1 MQNQWCRH
9 FASRSRRSGCAVDA
23 EAEEA
28 TKSSSPTC
36 DSSPSMGGPPTL
48 HPHWHRRTALH
59 TSWDCAPFLLPRART
74 RPVSSCAPL
83 PSFRA
88 MEAVYQLYGAG
99 APLASAVSS
108 LRASTLSSPRA
119 SVQAELIRRA
129 SGRAGGHR
137 GHSLLIAPDVRHDF
151 SSDGGGGGSGNS
163 PDAFSP
169 HARNPLAADSG
180 GAHAAALDTLTL
192 ISDLGRSDFISVSA
206 KEQHALLLS
215 SSGDV
220 YSWVLRSGTAVAG
233 GLGGSRQGVA
243 STPQP
248 ESQPR
253 QTIDSD
259 SQPRAAAA
267 QTGPAPSAARAVGLL
282 LNATLVWERAL
293 RGVRVC
299 SVACGSRHCV
309 VLTAAPSAEVWTWG
323 AGADGRLGHGTES
336 DELVPRVVVG
346 LLNFRV
352 SAVSAGSAHTAAIT
366 MGSKEW
372 TLIEAVEIAAFERL
386 AMASRTDHEAVA
398 AAQRTAA
405 TSILKRHRRVR
416 EGERALGVVW
426 TWGKGANGR
435 LGHGSIENV
444 AAPKRVRGVVRLAH
458 RALTRSGGDGTAVLT
473 ASAAAPTNTFIPRWF
488 PGLGLRSAAP
498 SMSSTNQPR
507 DAYELLRV
515 GIPSTPSA
523 SKRGVSPLDA
533 AGITAQT
540 DVRWRGG
547 VLTERPIAI
556 AIDCGRAFTIA
567 LTADG
572 DVWTWGAQNACGVN
586 AEALRREY
594 ASIAGARAI
603 PPVTSLSVNGDS
615 LRPHRVVFGEPHYAP
630 PCASAEAAA
639 RLVFSRIASPLLRLL
654 VCPHGFAT
662 TASDTAAMS
671 APANDS
677 SELTGSIGGEK
688 TSGAAS
694 VPSRPR
700 VDSEGVAR
708 SVAYSDAG
716 DASSTVD
723 VTQGLDAVVWAGG
736 GIDGGVDSV
745 RVASISAGYAHALV
759 STRDGE
765 VWAWGLNATE
775 QVGAGRMN
783 DVVRTPVQLPLH
795 LHTHVAAEQHAA
807 AAVAGLGAAQS
818 MLWVPFSSSASAA
831 SYFDPIVS
839 VYAGP
844 TSSVAVTARGIVMA
858 WGDNSE
864 GSCGVASAD
873 AVVGPQPVY
882 VARDSLSAACVPEYV
897 ATFGTMPFAS
907 PRNTIAASF
916 AHAAVE
922 SGANNN
928 AGSLGEKIAGETDES
943 AEGTSSLDDTAEMD
957 DNGED
962 SRAVRRRAAS
972 AAKAL
977 IRGGARSR
985 GGSRHSNSARR
996 ITSVAFANGI
1006 MLVVASNQNAQP
1018 PQRSVAVPEP
1028 FPLKSVDATTDAT
1041 SVDSSRARP
1050 RSLSGV
1056 VPAAAAA
1063 AMFRTASAAAAARI
1077 EEENQRL
1084 KLSSEWEA
1092 VLGTIAGSWD
1102 HFQATDAN
1110 LAALW
1115 KQGVPP
1121 SIRARVWS
1129 LAIGNALRLT
1139 PSLFELLQT
1148 RAAAIR
1154 AELSA
1159 TARATG
1165 GGGGDT
1171 TAAPR
1176 SPLPGR
1182 LAVSAGIAHGREAS
1196 LALIPLDLLRTFPQL
1211 RLFGPP
1217 GSDSAGP
1224 LHSVVREALEAV
1236 TLLRPDI
1243 GYVQGMSYVAALISI
1258 FTLGAGVS
1266 AALARP
1272 RMGGFGSRGLS
1283 PRGGV
1288 YSPSARGLSNT
1299 DDVSATPVSDA
1310 ALPSAGLRVARFTLA
1325 SAPPLTPGS
1334 VRFGNM
1340 AGTPTVSSAPLPLSP
1355 LSIASSASFR
1365 APLNRAASAL
1375 LPLASGQSAHDLF
1388 GPDSSR
1394 TRTDSDV
1401 FSGDATART
1410 HASPGSFSDS
1420 ASTAT
1425 AASASNTPVSPQAAQ
1440 SLNRNVSL
1448 DSPTSVDEDAFP
1460 SGPLLVSD
1468 SRFVTFQLLAN
1479 VFSRHHFVVFFAMD
1493 PGPLAPYYDVFDR
1506 LLETRLP
1513 ALSAHL
1519 TSAGVQCEMY
1529 VFGWFQTVFLKALP
1543 LSTAVR
1549 VWDAFLLEGT
1559 PALFR
1564 AALALMGIFEPLI
1577 LRADFFSF
1585 ENTVQLLT
1593 AGTGARGPAGR
1604 VWDSI
1609 EATAFARAMDTVQI
1623 PADAL
1628 IDIEDVAGDCFFYR
1642 RVVI

>member
-1 MQNQWCRH
+1 M
-9 FASRSRRSGCAVDA
+9 
-23 EAEEA
+23 E
-28 TKSSSPTC
+28 
-36 DSSPSMGGPPTL
+36 TL
-48 HPHWHRRTALH
+48 
-59 TSWDCAPFLLPRART
+59 
-74 RPVSSCAPL
+74 
-83 PSFRA
+83 
-88 MEAVYQLYGAG
+88 YQLYGAG
-99 APLASAVSS
+99 TPLVSAVSS
-108 LRASTLSSPRA
+108 LRASTLASPRA

-151 SSDGGGGGSGNS
+151 SSGGGGGAHS

-169 HARNPLAADSG
+169 HASRDPHAGDSR
-180 GAHAAALDTLTL
+180 AAALDTLTL
-192 ISDLGRSDFISVSA
+192 VSDLGRSDFVAVAA

-220 YSWVLRSGTAVAG
+220 YSWVLRSGGGGSSV
-233 GLGGSRQGVA
+233 GLGGSRRGVA
-243 STPQP
+243 STPLP
-248 ESQPR
+248 
-253 QTIDSD
+253 D
-259 SQPRAAAA
+259 SQPRAAVDSDPQPRGAAA
-267 QTGPAPSAARAVGLL
+267 QVGSTSSSARAVGML
-282 LNATLVWERAL
+282 LNATLMWERAL

-323 AGADGRLGHGTES
+323 AGADGRLGHGTEA

-346 LLNFRV
+346 LLNYRV
-352 SAVSAGSAHTAAIT
+352 SAVSAGSAHTAAVT
-366 MGSKEW
+366 MGPKEW
-372 TLIEAVEIAAFERL
+372 TLIEAIEIAAFERL
-386 AMASRTDHEAVA
+386 AGA
-398 AAQRTAA
+398 ADCDAATSAQRAAA
-405 TSILKRHRRVR
+405 TSILKRHRRAR
-416 EGERALGVVW
+416 EGERALGAVW
-426 TWGKGANGR
+426 TWGRGANGR
-435 LGHGSIENV
+435 LGHGSTENLT
-444 AAPKRVRGVVRLAH
+444 APKRVRGVVRLAH
-458 RALTRSGGDGTAVLT
+458 RALSRSGGDGAALP
-473 ASAAAPTNTFIPRWF
+473 AASSAAPSNAFQIPRWF
-488 PGLGLRSAAP
+488 PGLGFRTPSTSSA
-498 SMSSTNQPR
+498 NQIR

-515 GIPSTPSA
+515 GIPSAPAA
-523 SKRGVSPLDA
+523 SKRGVAPLDA
-533 AGITAQT
+533 AGLAAQT

-547 VLTERPIAI
+547 VLTERPITI
-556 AIDCGRAFTIA
+556 AVECGRAFTIA

-572 DVWTWGAQNACGVN
+572 DVWTWGSQNACGVN

-594 ASIAGARAI
+594 ASIAGARAAL
-603 PPVTSLSVNGDS
+603 PAATLSANGDT

-630 PCASAEAAA
+630 PRATAEAAA

-662 TASDTAAMS
+662 SMPDSALPPTATD
-671 APANDS
+671 
-677 SELTGSIGGEK
+677 SELAGSLGGERAG
-688 TSGAAS
+688 GAAS
-694 VPSRPR
+694 APSRPR
-700 VDSEGVAR
+700 VDSEGAAR
-708 SVAYSDAG
+708 SVGYSDAG
-716 DASSTVD
+716 DAASTID
-723 VTQGLDAVVWAGG
+723 VLQGLDAVVWAGG
-736 GIDGGVDSV
+736 GLDGGVDSI

-765 VWAWGLNATE
+765 VWAWGVNAME

-807 AAVAGLGAAQS
+807 AASAAGAGVTMQS
-818 MLWVPFSSSASAA
+818 TPWVPFSSSASAA
-831 SYFDPIVS
+831 SYFDPVVS
-839 VYAGP
+839 VYAGA
-844 TSSVAVTARGIVMA
+844 TSSVAVTARGIMMA
-858 WGDNSE
+858 WGDNAE
-864 GSCGVASAD
+864 GSCGVASSD
-873 AVVGPQPVY
+873 AVVGPQPVH
-882 VARDSLSAACVPEYV
+882 VARESLSAACVPEYV

-916 AHAAVE
+916 AHAAAD
-922 SGANNN
+922 SDANNTED
-928 AGSLGEKIAGETDES
+928 SSGERVPGETDKS
-943 AEGTSSLDDTAEMD
+943 AEGTPSLDDAAVVLDGAE
-957 DNGED
+957 E
-962 SRAVRRRAAS
+962 SRSVRRRAAS

-985 GGSRHSNSARR
+985 GGSRHATSARR
-996 ITSVAFANGI
+996 VTSVAFANGI
-1006 MLVVASNQNAQP
+1006 MLVIASNQSSQHS
-1018 PQRSVAVPEP
+1018 QRSAVAASHAA
-1028 FPLKSVDATTDAT
+1028 KTTDAVT
-1041 SVDSSRARP
+1041 GGESARGRP

-1056 VPAAAAA
+1056 VTPAAAASLIRA
-1063 AMFRTASAAAAARI
+1063 ASAAATSRI
-1077 EEENQRL
+1077 EEESQRL
-1084 KLSSEWEA
+1084 KLSGEWEA

-1115 KQGVPP
+1115 KQGVPA

-1148 RAAAIR
+1148 RAASIR

-1159 TARATG
+1159 TARAVG
-1165 GGGGDT
+1165 ACDAG
-1171 TAAPR
+1171 AAA
-1176 SPLPGR
+1176 SPHSPPPGR

-1258 FTLGAGVS
+1258 FTMGAGVS
-1266 AALARP
+1266 ATLARP
-1272 RMGGFGSRGLS
+1272 RMGGFSSRGLS

-1288 YSPSARGLSNT
+1288 YSPSARGFGGA
-1299 DDVSATPVSDA
+1299 DDVSVTPASDA
-1310 ALPSAGLRVARFTLA
+1310 AGPVAAGRVARFSLA
-1325 SAPPLTPGS
+1325 PAPMSPGG
-1334 VRFGNM
+1334 VRFGNA
-1340 AGTPTVSSAPLPLSP
+1340 AGSPTGPSASLPLSP
-1355 LSIASSASFR
+1355 LSIAPSVSIR
-1365 APLNRAASAL
+1365 GPPNRAAAAL

-1425 AASASNTPVSPQAAQ
+1425 AASASNTPVSPPAAQ
-1440 SLNRNVSL
+1440 AHNRNVSL
-1448 DSPTSVDEDAFP
+1448 DSPSSVDADAYP
-1460 SGPLLVSD
+1460 AGPLLVSD
-1468 SRFVTFQLLAN
+1468 ARFVTFQLLAN

-1493 PGPLAPYYDVFDR
+1493 PGPLAPYYDLFDH
-1506 LLETRLP
+1506 LLEARLP
-1513 ALSAHL
+1513 ALSSHL
-1519 TSAGVQCEMY
+1519 ASAGIQCEMY

-1564 AALALMGIFEPLI
+1564 AALALMGLFEPLI
-1577 LRADFFSF
+1577 LRADFSSF

-1609 EATAFARAMDTVQI
+1609 EAAAFARAMDAVQI

-1628 IDIEDVAGDCFFYR
+1628 IDIEDVAADCYFYR
-1642 RVVI
+1642 RVVF